1 MLECSVHF
9 KKAFKVA
16 SLVLLT
22 KGSSFEYLEISKFCT
37 IMEKSYLKLQQ
48 FLDQFLQVHCFQL
61 NEFHLCKQAYQIGEV
76 LLFSKIAY
84 CIQQT
89 FHLDFHNI
97 SFLFFLR
104 ERHKNFFVLYIIFDF
119 PHSYFVGKCFVI

>member
-1 MLECSVHF
+1 
-9 KKAFKVA
+9 
-16 SLVLLT
+16 
-22 KGSSFEYLEISKFCT
+22 
-37 IMEKSYLKLQQ
+37 MEKSYLKLQQ

-84 CIQQT
+84 CLQQT

-97 SFLFFLR
+97 SFLFFPKR
-104 ERHKNFFVLYIIFDF
+104 ETQKFL
-119 PHSYFVGKCFVI
+119 CFVYHI